1 MNPLILPSHQDLISL
16 RLKRWIQIRIF
27 VLDRSFFDHFRDTT
41 KMIKIKRVLSSR
53 TAPLK
58 TIFNFITNIFYIF
71 ADLTVSV
78 IRTAISLYSPR
89 RNISVTLSARG
100 NIKSATFCIFLGDFL
115 PQSKRNT
122 KNP

>member
-27 VLDRSFFDHFRDTT
+27 VLDRSFLDHFRNIT
-41 KMIKIKRVLSSR
+41 KMIKTKKVLSSR
-53 TAPLK
+53 TAPYETENHEK
-58 TIFNFITNIFYIF
+58 TLNYYIF